1 MRLHAFTLLSLL
13 GLVPSLV
20 AASLSG
26 SVGPLTSASAK
37 AAKKTCNVLD
47 YGAKADQKTDLGPP
61 LAAAFA
67 ACKSGGLVYIPA
79 GDYAMSTWVKLA
91 DGKAWALQI
100 DGVIYRTGTGG
111 GNMIMIERSS
121 DFELFSSTSS
131 GAIQGL
137 GYEFHVDNNWSG
149 PRLLRLW
156 DVSDFSVHDLILV
169 DSPSFH
175 FSLDTCSNGEVYN
188 MAVRGGN
195 HGGLDGID
203 VWSTN
208 IWIHDVEVTNKDE
221 CVTVKSPAKNILVEN
236 IYCNLSG
243 GCGMGSLG
251 ADTDISDIT
260 YKNIYTW
267 KSNNMML
274 IKSNGGSGTVSN
286 VVFENFIGHGNAY
299 SLDIDSYWSS
309 MSAVAG
315 NGVELSN
322 ITVKNWKGTEEN
334 GAQRGP
340 IKIICPDKAPCYDIF
355 IEDFAMWTESGSK
368 QWYSCQSAYGSG
380 FCLKSGSQH
389 ISYAVTTTT
398 VSSAPSGYSAAKMP
412 LDLTTDFGITKSI
425 PIPTIPTTFYPG
437 ATPYSAL
444 KSKQSTKAAKA
455 RAVDLSIETPAAAFP
470 SDQEV
475 QGASQETGQPSPE
488 SAGPVPSGTPGPVP
502 TGGNRPSG
510 HHHGHHHSHHSRTA
524 A

>member
-13 GLVPSLV
+13 GLVPSFA

-47 YGAKADQKTDLGPP
+47 YGAKADKKTDLGPP

-91 DGKAWALQI
+91 NGKAWALQI
-100 DGVIYRTGTGG
+100 DGVIYRTGTDG
-111 GNMIMIERSS
+111 GNMIMIEHTS
-121 DFELFSSTSS
+121 DFELYSSTSS
-131 GAIQGL
+131 GAMQGL
-137 GYEFHVDNNWSG
+137 GYEFHASNNWSG

-175 FSLDTCSNGEVYN
+175 FSIDTCSNGEVYN
-188 MAVRGGN
+188 MAIRGGN
-195 HGGLDGID
+195 HGGLDGVD

-208 IWIHDVEVTNKDE
+208 IWIHDLEVTNKDE

-243 GCGMGSLG
+243 GCAMGSLG

-267 KSNNMML
+267 NSNQMMM

-299 SLDIDSYWSS
+299 SLDIDSFWSS
-309 MSAVAG
+309 MSAVSG
-315 NGVELSN
+315 DGVTLNN
-322 ITVKNWKGTEEN
+322 ITIKNWKGTEAN

-340 IKIICPDKAPCYDIF
+340 IKIICPDKVPCYNIL
-355 IEDFAMWTESGSK
+355 IEDFAMWTETGSK

-380 FCLKSGSQH
+380 FCLKSGSH
-389 ISYAVTTTT
+389 HTSYAVTTTT
-398 VSSAPSGYSAAKMP
+398 VSSAPSGYSAAKMAS
-412 LDLTTDFGITKSI
+412 DLSTDFGSTKSI
-425 PIPTIPTTFYPG
+425 PIPTIPTSFYPG

-444 KSKQSTKAAKA
+444 MSKQSTKAAKA
-455 RAVDLSIETPAAAFP
+455 RAVDMSVETPAAA
-470 SDQEV
+470 SRSEQVV
-475 QGASQETGQPSPE
+475 QGAPQETGQSAPE
-488 SAGPVPSGTPGPVP
+488 SAGPVPSGNPGPVP
-502 TGGNRPSG
+502 TGGSRPSR
-510 HHHGHHHSHHSRTA
+510 HRHGHHHFGSA
-524 A
+524 I